1 MQNQKYIFFDNEKNI
16 KRSRIRLTKIKIY
29 LNKTL
34 KCVNLRAESIQTKK
48 DTLITGNI
56 SYSKTKR
63 VKAYVYGNVK

>member
-1 MQNQKYIFFDNEKNI
+1 MQNQKNIFFDDEKNI

-34 KCVNLRAESIQTKK
+34 KCVYLRAESIKTKK